1 MIFKIQMNYDD
12 LVNVID
18 LFKDKYEILFCQS
31 LYISERKKKKGN
43 SCEKIKEKMK
53 DYPNSFVIDINE
65 FNLASQPLQVQVW
78 CRDKFVEQDLVEF
91 EENEQE
97 KIKHMMNIVND
108 FDNALE
114 AILKNKSGGET
125 NGRRNKEK
133 KGETSKEES

>member
-18 LFKDKYEILFCQS
+18 LFKDKYDILFCQS

>member
-18 LFKDKYEILFCQS
+18 LFKDKYDILFCQS

-43 SCEKIKEKMK
+43 SCEKIKDKMK

-65 FNLASQPLQVQVW
+65 FNLASQPLQAQIW

-91 EENEQE
+91 EKNEQE